1 MNEIPCL
8 GGASHA
14 DAAGDRSGEQLRL
27 AMLRCMK
34 FGQQDHALDMAR
46 EDRKYVICRT
56 VRPT

>member
-14 DAAGDRSGEQLRL
+14 DAAGARSGEKLRL
-27 AMLRCMK
+27 AKLHCMR
-34 FGQQDHALDMAR
+34 FGQQNHALDVAR
-46 EDRKYVICRT
+46 EDIKYVICRT